1 MRYAWLAA
9 LALLPAVAY
18 AGTTRAVVDLATVPS
33 THFTV
38 TTDLGLAG
46 GAAGRPY
53 PLAWRKESA
62 TVFCDRTRRSAF
74 ESYGD
79 DGGEVTQI
87 VTIAGVE
94 YLDKSQVS
102 RDALGLLVVTEH
114 TRQRVVRVV
123 VDGGNVV
130 VWAWRP
136 DNARLEVGAFGDFG
150 DPFRG
155 QFGCGFLTTSMPL
168 SGGMR
173 RLESSPALAN
183 PRLAGF
189 TNLVN
194 TSRPDDPTFTLLT
207 SVSRSSSDT
216 GPLFTLRLTTP

>member
-1 MRYAWLAA
+1 MRTFFAA
-9 LALLPAVAY
+9 LVLLPAIAH
-18 AGTTRAVVDLATVPS
+18 AGTTRAVIDVATVPS
-33 THFTV
+33 MHFAV
-38 TTDLGLAG
+38 TTDIGLAG
-46 GAAGRPY
+46 AAAGRPY

-62 TVFCDRTRRSAF
+62 TVFCDRARRSSF

-79 DGGEVTQI
+79 DTGGVTQI
-87 VTIAGVE
+87 VTIGGVE

-102 RDALGLLVVTEH
+102 RDPITGVLVVGEH

-123 VDGGNVV
+123 DGSVA
-130 VWAWRP
+130 VWAWRE
-136 DNARLEVGAFGDFG
+136 DGARLEMGAFGDFG

-173 RLESSPALAN
+173 RMESSPAAAN
-183 PRLAGF
+183 PHLAGF

-194 TSRPDDPTFTLLT
+194 TSRPDDPTFTLLA

-216 GPLFTLRLTTP
+216 APLFTVRLTTP